1 MKDKILILSGDP
13 NSINSEIIC
22 KSWKKLN
29 NFLKQKIYLISNY
42 DLFKKQIKKLNFKIK
57 LIKVDNIDQKVNENK
72 LKIINIDLKYND
84 PFNVEKKNA
93 SKFINTSLNF
103 AHKLALDK
111 KIKGII
117 NCPIDKKLL
126 RKKGIGV
133 TEFLAKKNRIKKNSE
148 VMLIWNKKLSVCPI
162 TTHIRVKDI
171 HKKISQKVILTKI
184 NSLNKNFKLV
194 FKRKPKIGILGL
206 NPHNAEMSSN
216 SEEKKIILPA
226 IKRLTKRGVR

>member
-57 LIKVDNIDQKVNENK
+57 LVKVDNIDQKVNENK

-111 KIKGII
+111 K
-117 NCPIDKKLL
+117 N
-126 RKKGIGV
+126 
-133 TEFLAKKNRIKKNSE
+133 
-148 VMLIWNKKLSVCPI
+148 
-162 TTHIRVKDI
+162 
-171 HKKISQKVILTKI
+171 
-184 NSLNKNFKLV
+184 
-194 FKRKPKIGILGL
+194 
-206 NPHNAEMSSN
+206 
-216 SEEKKIILPA
+216 
-226 IKRLTKRGVR
+226 